1 MASSSQED
9 SSSRTRNY
17 GDGPPW
23 IFTGRALYQL
33 HLVKAEVARHF
44 IPPELKL
51 VQAFGYTLGGLYLA
65 HYDSSPAGIFDEVW
79 DYLSI
84 KSNLLCILDNS

>member
-51 VQAFGYTLGGLYLA
+51 VQAFGCISCFFNPSFVAISILSFVDPCTTLYL
-65 HYDSSPAGIFDEVW
+65 F
-79 DYLSI
+79 L
-84 KSNLLCILDNS
+84 